1 MSTNTN
7 KPENIRKSESYFLI
21 AFALINLFAF
31 CLILGSI
38 TFLTGHT
45 LSAWQFPVALILA
58 LFVNFRLIKIL
69 YKDQA
74 ASFFGRN
81 GIIVVAIV
89 LVSVFLAGLFYDVSF
104 DGQSYHMESVYQ
116 LGKTWNPITT
126 ELPDSVNRTE
136 IDYVNHYPKGAEVP
150 QAAIYAITNRIE
162 YGKATN
168 LMLFAA
174 CFFLCLSFLYRI
186 DKFSFKKKM
195 FISALFVLNPVMV
208 GELISYYVDGQLAA
222 LALCFLVVS
231 AFIFIEAKRYYLFL
245 LSSIIIVTVNLKFT
259 GIPFILIFVFG
270 LLVLLLLNKKMQQ
283 FKQVIIGSALAGVV
297 GVVLAGYHP
306 YVVNTVNY
314 HHPFY
319 PVMGNT
325 KKDIIGLV
333 YPESFKYKNRFGK
346 FFTSFFSHTDELKI
360 YLDKDPKVPF
370 KIPFTLNKTDLKNA
384 PKLGVKMAGFGP
396 FFSGAVLISLVLLLL
411 VWKRL
416 SDKQWR
422 INMVVILGT
431 LLLSVFSVSEAWW
444 ARFVP
449 QLWLF
454 PLIIAYAS
462 ETSNIK
468 SEKWLRGIV
477 YVSLGLNICLSLLII
492 PWNVYKTAEA
502 GYQMDVLKASK
513 DTIKIEMSYFRS
525 NRIRFYEHD
534 IPIKEQHVDG
544 PHVDSVIHSS
554 TKFEVPANIPPVEMP
569 ALLKWIDAVKKKVH

>member
-1 MSTNTN
+1 MSTQNMQ
-7 KPENIRKSESYFLI
+7 ENNRKSDNYFLI

-31 CLILGSI
+31 CLLLGSI

-45 LSAWQFPVALILA
+45 LSAWQFPLALALA
-58 LFVNFRLIKIL
+58 LFANFRIIKSL

-74 ASFFGRN
+74 LAFFGRN
-81 GIIVVAIV
+81 SIIV
-89 LVSVFLAGLFYDVSF
+89 LVIIGISIFIAGLFYDVSF

-116 LGKTWNPITT
+116 LGKNWNPIVTQ
-126 ELPDSVNRTE
+126 LPDSVNLTE

-150 QAAIYAITNRIE
+150 EAAIYAITHKIE

-174 CFFLCLSFLYRI
+174 CFFLCLALLYKL
-186 DKFSFKKKM
+186 DKFSSRKKIW
-195 FISALFVLNPVMV
+195 ISVLFVFNPVTI
-208 GELISYYVDGQLAA
+208 GELISYYVDGQLAI
-222 LALCFLVVS
+222 LALCFLLVA
-231 AFIFIEAKRYYLFL
+231 AFIMIEAKSYHLFL
-245 LSSIIIVTVNLKFT
+245 LSSIIIVIVNLKFT
-259 GIPFILIFVFG
+259 GIPFAAIFVLG
-270 LLVLLLLNKKMQQ
+270 LLVLLFVNKKIKQ
-283 FKQVIIGSALAGVV
+283 FKQVFIGASLAALIGI
-297 GVVLAGYHP
+297 VLAGYHP

-319 PVMGNT
+319 PVMGKT
-325 KKDIIGLV
+325 QKDIIGLV

-346 FFTSFFSHTDELKI
+346 FFTSFFGHTDELKI

-396 FFSGAVLISLVLLLL
+396 FFSGAVLVSIVLMVLL
-411 VWKRL
+411 WKRMP
-416 SDKQWR
+416 DRQWR
-422 INMVVILGT
+422 INMIVILGT
-431 LLLSVFSVSEAWW
+431 LLLSVFSVPEAWW

-462 ETSNIK
+462 EPMQIK
-468 SEKWLRGIV
+468 SEKWLRGVI
-477 YVSLGLNICLSLLII
+477 YVSLALNISLSLLII
-492 PWNVYKTAEA
+492 PWNIFKTAQA
-502 GYQMDVLKASK
+502 SYQMAVLKASK

-525 NRIRFYEHD
+525 NRIRFYEND
-534 IPIKEQHVDG
+534 IPISEQHVEG
-544 PHVDSVIHSS
+544 AHVDSVIHSS

-569 ALLKWIDAVKKKVH
+569 ALLRWVDAIKKKIKK